1 MFLVSCIFC
10 FLIDKSRDDG
20 VILIAEGGNVTSHLR
35 TLLLIWVF
43 SANLE
48 GGLICGFLE
57 EGFWIIELG
66 TLGRQH
72 KVKTDN
78 MGEGCNYLSNFM
90 GSVHINCAKIEICI
104 TKHRVGVEKKLFWI
118 SLKGSKRLGELHKEC
133 VEPTMW
139 RFSILFSFTHYTWR
153 EDEPVFLSA
162 PFTPWQHLGDKN

>member
-1 MFLVSCIFC
+1 MS
-10 FLIDKSRDDG
+10 
-20 VILIAEGGNVTSHLR
+20 
-35 TLLLIWVF
+35 F

-48 GGLICGFLE
+48 GGLICRFLG

-90 GSVHINCAKIEICI
+90 GSMFILIVQKLNLYYKASSRGGK
-104 TKHRVGVEKKLFWI
+104 KKLFCI

-133 VEPTMW
+133 VEPRMW
-139 RFSILFSFTHYTWR
+139 RFSILFSFTHYTWK

-162 PFTPWQHLGDKN
+162 PFTPWEHLGDKINVSFYFFPI